1 MPFPIIPGPPIDILG
16 PSLAPRPS
24 GQDVGGGGGGS
35 GPPIVYR
42 PGQGQGPTGAG
53 SVGDTQPLE
62 ARLRYGTALH
72 SKVLARLNSRRD
84 LAERHIGKRY
94 DNWDEVDEHCRLY
107 VDLSR
112 NAKRGDGSRDTT
124 KKEMPF
130 ERSIVVPMSLSI
142 LTVRLTQLLAIFGA
156 RDPMIQLEGRGPED
170 IRPAKLM
177 EALLGYDLQQMASF
191 AVMYALC
198 QDAEK
203 YGLGIVHD
211 CWEVEEGWR
220 MQPPPAMP
228 PVIAQMMGAMGLG
241 GLLRPKQVWGTLREY
256 NLWEPVDPYHYWPDP
271 RVPVSQVQ
279 HGEFVGH
286 RIYRGSIYF
295 KERQSAQGSGGVYF
309 NLEYLPK
316 VGGQGAHRT
325 GKGRFDAG
333 DFQLREAPEGDDRG
347 YYGLDSMEV
356 KLIPSEWKLGPGQ
369 RPEIWK
375 FAWVDDAVIVRAHPA
390 GYAHGQFTYAVGES
404 VPDEHS
410 LLNPGMIEN
419 LDGIQRTINWLV
431 NSHIEN
437 VRKHLND
444 AVIYAPSL
452 VEEADLLQPGPARH
466 VRLTAKGE
474 ELVMQGQLTF
484 AQIVMQLPWADV
496 TKAHLQT
503 VNQLFDMAQRL
514 AATSDPQMSQT
525 TDDERTLGEVQ
536 QVIAGSSQRLAITAR
551 MLDTQA
557 LMPLAY
563 RAIANRQQFTELEQ
577 YVRITGELS
586 RELGGLDRVL
596 LKPAAIAGQFDY
608 IAHSG
613 VVPPD
618 PARFAEV
625 WVKIL
630 EGVAKIPQLAM
641 PGPDGRVLDVR
652 EVFNEGAQA
661 MGVKNINQFY
671 MQVMPDPQVAAG
683 VQAGN
688 LVPMPP
694 GGPNGRIAG
703 AGVQTPMI
711 PGANLTP

>member
-1 MPFPIIPGPPIDILG
+1 MPIPILPGPPFDELV
-16 PSLAPRPS
+16 PQVVRPS

-42 PGQGQGPTGAG
+42 PGQGQGPVGPGGGDGAA
-53 SVGDTQPLE
+53 LE
-62 ARLRYGTALH
+62 QQLRYGTALH
-72 SKVLARLNSRRD
+72 SAVLARLNARRE

-107 VDLSR
+107 VDLAR
-112 NAKRGDGSRDTT
+112 HAKRGDGSRDPS

-130 ERSIVVPMSLSI
+130 ERAIVVPMSLSV
-142 LTVRLTQLLAIFGA
+142 LTVRLTQLMAIFGS

-170 IRPAKLM
+170 VKPAKLM

-191 AVMYALC
+191 AVLYAFC

-203 YGLGIVHD
+203 YGLGVIHD

-220 MQPPPAMP
+220 MQPPPPVP
-228 PVIAQMMGAMGLG
+228 PMIAQMMTAMGLG

-256 NLWEPVDPYHYWPDP
+256 NLWEPVDPYAYWPDP

-286 RIYRGSIYF
+286 RIYRGGMYF
-295 KERQSAQGSGGVYF
+295 KERAASAGSGGVYF
-309 NLEYLPK
+309 NLDVLPK
-316 VGGQGAHRT
+316 VGG
-325 GKGRFDAG
+325 KGPQRSGRARWDLG

-347 YYGLDSMEV
+347 YYGLDSMEI
-356 KLIPSEWKLGPGQ
+356 KLVPREWKLGPGE

-375 FAWVDDAVIVRAHPA
+375 FAWVDDAVIVRAHPS
-390 GYAHGQFTYAVGES
+390 GYAHGQFSYAVGES
-404 VPDEHS
+404 VPDEHA

-444 AVIYAPSL
+444 AVIYPPSL

-466 VRLTAKGE
+466 IRLTAKGE
-474 ELVMQGQLTF
+474 ELVTNGQISIG
-484 AQIVMQLPWADV
+484 QILMQLPWADV
-496 TKAHLQT
+496 TRQHLNT

-536 QVIAGSSQRLAITAR
+536 QVIASSSQRIAITAR

-557 LMPLAY
+557 LMPLSY

-577 YVRITGELS
+577 FVRITGELS
-586 RELGGLDRVL
+586 RELGGVDRLL
-596 LKPAAIAGQFDY
+596 LKPADIAGQFDY
-608 IAHSG
+608 IAHAG
-613 VVPPD
+613 TVPPD
-618 PARFAEV
+618 PARFAGV
-625 WVKIL
+625 WAKLL
-630 EGVAKIPQLAM
+630 EAGAQIPQLTQ
-641 PGPDGRVLDVR
+641 PGPDGRQLDLR
-652 EVFNEGAQA
+652 EVFNQGARA
-661 MGVKNINQFY
+661 MGVKNMNELY
-671 MQVMPDPQVAAG
+671 MTVMPNPMVAAG

-688 LVPMPP
+688 MVPM
-694 GGPNGRIAG
+694 GAVAPNGAVPG
-703 AGVQTPMI
+703 AGIQTPI
-711 PGANLTP
+711 TPGAAIR